1 MTDKNKYWSEYW
13 TDEVEEAISK
23 YASCTDANERNKI
36 YNKYLHN
43 AFIKLIDD
51 VIKRYRPDREGHED
65 KDVKNDLL
73 YTLIIG
79 IQKYNPAL
87 ALSRGYKPNARIYCS
102 VIIRCAIADYKVKSF
117 HERQNVPFDES
128 HEIFLKN
135 IN

>member
-1 MTDKNKYWSEYW
+1 MTNEHEYW
-13 TDEVEEAISK
+13 TDEVEEAVSK
-23 YASCTDANERNKI
+23 YASCTDVDEKNKI
-36 YNKYLHN
+36 YMKYLHD

-51 VIKRYRPDREGHED
+51 VIKRYRPDREEYED

-79 IQKYNPAL
+79 IQRYNPAL

-102 VIIRCAIADYKVKSF
+102 VIIRCAIADYRVKSF
-117 HERQNVPFDES
+117 REKQNVQFNEKI
-128 HEIFLKN
+128 HEIFLKD